1 MRYSNS
7 TQSLSRNILSTFY
20 HSSAYNVHA
29 IQVILA
35 ILVLVICTSLY
46 WKPSTG
52 IDVPFVGYRSSWEP
66 RFLAQ
71 IRYTFS
77 ASSMISEGYKKWKDS
92 LFQISRYDGDVLILS
107 RNYLDDLHNR
117 PPQELSAIHG
127 LIENFGGRYSGL
139 GLLGKHDVGI
149 RAFQMKITP
158 NLAKLCDDMVD
169 ELEYSLRTDLPPCH
183 DWTSVSIQPFI
194 LRVVERIV
202 HRTFVGLPLCRDP
215 EWLKAAFGHADNVTI
230 TQIAMRSVPCFM
242 RPLLDLC
249 LPFSWKYKAHLRAGK
264 KVLIPEVE
272 RRRDLETS
280 GVDYVKPNDLLQ
292 SMVEMTNPDDE
303 EGQPDTLAELMI
315 TMTAIAGHS
324 TAASGSHVIFDLVS
338 RPEYIDLLRE
348 EAQTTLQKTE
358 MRFTKQSLSGL
369 RKMDSFMRESAAPP
383 CHYGALNPCQKL
395 TDDIVDLSGITPF
408 HSVCLPKPL
417 GFLRVVK
424 APAGI
429 TLQDGT
435 HVPYGTQ
442 LCIPP
447 HSISS
452 DPTVLEDAQS
462 FNGLRYYDQRCRDP
476 SQENK
481 HQYATTDKIHLHFGY
496 GKWACPGRFMASDM
510 MKMIVGTL
518 LLRYDIKYPDG
529 KARPTNG
536 HIHEFP
542 FMNIYTKLLMK
553 RRDEMPVV

>member
-1 MRYSNS
+1 MHYSNS
-7 TQSLSRNILSTFY
+7 TQSLSRNALSTFF
-20 HSSAYNVHA
+20 HSSVYNVPA

-35 ILVLVICTSLY
+35 ILVLVICASLY

-92 LFQISRYDGDVLILS
+92 LFQISRYDGDLLILS

-169 ELEYSLRTDLPPCH
+169 ELGYSLRTDLPPCH

-272 RRRDLETS
+272 RRRDLETT

-303 EGQPDTLAELMI
+303 EGHPDTLAQLMM

-348 EAQTTLQKTE
+348 EAQETLQKTE

-369 RKMDSFMRESAAPP
+369 RKMDSFMRESQR
-383 CHYGALNPCQKL
+383 HNP
-395 TDDIVDLSGITPF
+395 LS
-408 HSVCLPKPL
+408 LL

-462 FNGLRYYDQRCRDP
+462 FNGLRYYEQRRRDP
-476 SQENK
+476 GQENK

-510 MKMIVGTL
+510 MKMIVATL

-542 FMNIYTKLLMK
+542 FMNIYTPLLMK
-553 RRDEMPVV
+553 RRDDLPVV